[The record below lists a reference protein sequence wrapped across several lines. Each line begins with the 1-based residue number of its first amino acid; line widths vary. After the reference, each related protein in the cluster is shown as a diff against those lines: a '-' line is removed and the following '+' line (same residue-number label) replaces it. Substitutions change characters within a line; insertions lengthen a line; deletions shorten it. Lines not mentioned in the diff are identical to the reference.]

1 MAPASK
7 IAVWNMALG
16 WVGTRTVASET
27 EHTQEAVQCG
37 LYWDNARRQCLRDY
51 PWSFARMRAVLAE
64 IPVPQGWDE
73 YAHAYALPDDCL
85 KILAVRTPGMA
96 RLPRR
101 QSAYMSVAL
110 DKQGG
115 RRALLTDAVNP
126 VLQYIADVD
135 NPELFDD
142 LFIGVLARKLAAMIA
157 VPLLKNNTAKV
168 NELEQL
174 YRAAI
179 PAALEADAAE
189 EYDAPVPDAWLAAR
203 QGVSHVSAL

>member
-7 IAVWNMALG
+7 IAIWNMALG

-27 EHTQEAVQCG
+27 EHTQEAIQCG
-37 LYWDNARRQCLRDY
+37 LYWDNARRQTLRDY
-51 PWSFARMRAVLAE
+51 PWGFAMARAFPAE

-73 YAHAYALPDDCL
+73 YPHAYALPDDCL
-85 KILAVRTPGMA
+85 KALTLRTPDMP
-96 RLPRR
+96 RVPRR
-101 QSAYMSVAL
+101 QSAYLRIVL
-110 DKQGG
+110 DKHGG
-115 RRALLTDAVNP
+115 RTVLLTDVARP
-126 VLQYIADVD
+126 VLQYTADVD

-142 LFIGVLARKLAAMIA
+142 LFIDVLARKLAAMIA

-179 PAALEADAAE
+179 PAARNADAAE
-189 EYDAPVPDAWLAAR
+189 TYERDAPDSWLCAR
-203 QGVSHVSAL
+203 